1 MLRNFIQ
8 RIRGNQKR
16 LDVVAAG
23 DGPRPLNWMASPDN
37 PDTLMVIPINNG
49 FLVAA
54 RKYNPTG
61 ADKVAATFAP
71 DAQAL
76 SDTLVSLLAQQK
88 LNAR

>member
-1 MLRNFIQ
+1 MLRNFMQ
-8 RIRGNQKR
+8 RIRSGNPSNA
-16 LDVVAAG
+16 VVAG

-37 PDTLMVIPINNG
+37 PDTLTVIPINNG

-54 RKYNPTG
+54 RKYNPAG
-61 ADKVAATFAP
+61 ADKVDATFAP